1 MKDRA
6 AIRETKGQS
15 LIEVAL
21 VLPLLVLLGFG
32 VFEFSRM
39 IYTKNTIINMSRECA
54 NLASRSTTAPQ
65 DIMNALASTAPQSI
79 GMSSNGMIYITE
91 VSGRADGNIEVVA
104 QYKWL
109 SAAVSP
115 VPASKVLGT
124 CSPYVNDTCTPNPR
138 PLASL
143 PALHLHLCD
152 LGGSSC
158 PPPNDV
164 KTAYAAEVFDNYKPV
179 FTKVGNI
186 NYSPQLYS
194 MTVF

>member
-1 MKDRA
+1 MKNRF
-6 AIRETKGQS
+6 AINEPMGQS

-21 VLPLLVLLGFG
+21 VLPLLILLGFG
-32 VFEFSRM
+32 VLEFSRM
-39 IYTKNTIINMSRECA
+39 IYAKNTIINMSRECA
-54 NLASRSTTAPQ
+54 NLASRSTTPPQ
-65 DIMNALASTAPQSI
+65 NIMNALASTAPQSV
-79 GMSSNGMIYITE
+79 GMSSNGMIYITQ
-91 VSGRADGNIEVVA
+91 VSGRADGKIEVVA

-109 SAAVSP
+109 SAAVNP
-115 VPASKVLGT
+115 LPESKVLGT
-124 CSPYVNDTCTPNPR
+124 CTPYVNDTCTPNPR

-143 PALHLHLCD
+143 NALHLNLCD

-179 FTKVGNI
+179 FTKIGNI

-194 MTVF
+194 ITVF